1 MLCVSC
7 SAGTLCFELMKGIP
21 ASFVALVIGGI
32 AAWIA
37 FHQYRVARTKLKLDL
52 FDKRYDIFIKTWG
65 HLSEMV
71 QKGVGPIALSD
82 FDNERPRAGF
92 LFGQDIESYLSEI
105 SSQRT
110 KLWTINARIKAT
122 CGNIPLDIIKE
133 DGDLSN
139 WFLHEA
145 QSGAKH
151 RFAPYLDFSQW
162 K

>member
-7 SAGTLCFELMKGIP
+7 GAGTLCFELMKGIP

-37 FHQYRVARTKLKLDL
+37 LHQYRVARTKLKLDL

-65 HLSEMV
+65 HLSKMSQE
-71 QKGVGPIALSD
+71 KPGPIALSD
-82 FDNERPRAGF
+82 FDNERPQAGF

-105 SSQRT
+105 SSQRI
-110 KLWTINARIKAT
+110 KLWTIREKIKASS
-122 CGNIPLDIIKE
+122 GKIPTE
-133 DGDLSN
+133 TNEETDLLN
-139 WFLHEA
+139 WFLHEG
-145 QSGAKH
+145 QSGAKQ

>member
-7 SAGTLCFELMKGIP
+7 GAGTLCFELMKGIP

-37 FHQYRVARTKLKLDL
+37 LHQYRVARTKLKLDL

-71 QKGVGPIALSD
+71 QEEFGPIALSD

-105 SSQRT
+105 SSQRI
-110 KLWTINARIKAT
+110 KLWTICEKIKASF
-122 CGNIPLDIIKE
+122 GKIPTELYEEKC
-133 DGDLSN
+133 DLLN

-145 QSGAKH
+145 QSGAKQ